1 MTNVVNHNQEKLFLE
16 FWTERELL
24 LPVSVISSFRL
35 KLIWSFKGSQETT
48 DKESQSRILS

>member
-1 MTNVVNHNQEKLFLE
+1 MTNVGNHNQEKIFLE

>member
-1 MTNVVNHNQEKLFLE
+1 MTNVGNHNQEKIFLE
-16 FWTERELL
+16 FWTERELF